1 MQYRRLAQ
9 RQSSRTICLALLAA
23 IVSLGTTLLA
33 QTGQYVSFD
42 APGAGGG
49 NNQGTFPVSINRQG
63 WIGGTIIL
71 NTSVDQGFL
80 RSPSGNYT
88 VVMPTGAVQSTV
100 SAINASHE
108 VVGVAYYS
116 NFAIFGFLRD
126 ASGNYTQLA
135 VSGAYSTNPS
145 AINDNGMVA
154 GFAFDSTGSHGF
166 IWTTQRGFTVFDVP
180 GSAPGSTNVFGI
192 NKAGAVVGSYVDS
205 HFYTHGFLRNGN
217 GHFVTFEEIQT
228 GTSTDPAAINN
239 QGQIIGWAN
248 DGNGGTYGFVR
259 NPGGASETFGVAGA
273 QGSAATAINDNGVIV
288 GWEFSDGGGDAGFER
303 DSAGNVSLITL
314 PFSNTASMATG
325 INAAGKVVGKYTDS
339 NGASHG
345 WVGIP

>member
-1 MQYRRLAQ
+1 MQSERLAQ
-9 RQSSRTICLALLAA
+9 RQSLRTVCLALLA
-23 IVSLGTTLLA
+23 IVSFGTTLLA

-49 NNQGTFPVSINRQG
+49 NNQGTFPNSINSQG

-71 NTSVDQGFL
+71 TTSVDQGFL
-80 RSPSGNYT
+80 RSPNGTYT
-88 VVMPTGAVQSTV
+88 VVIPTGAAQSTV

-108 VVGVAYYS
+108 AVGLAFYANGDTS
-116 NFAIFGFLRD
+116 GFLRD
-126 ASGNYTQLA
+126 PSGNYTQLA
-135 VSGAYSTNPS
+135 VSGAYSTTPS

-166 IWTTQRGFTVFDVP
+166 VWTAQRGFTVFDVP
-180 GSAPGSTNVFGI
+180 GSAPGTTYVFGI
-192 NKAGAVVGSYVDS
+192 NRAGAVVGSYTDS
-205 HFYTHGFLRNGN
+205 RYYSHGFLRSAN
-217 GHFVTFEEIQT
+217 GHFITFEEIQS
-228 GTSTDPAAINN
+228 GTATDAVAINN
-239 QGQIIGWAN
+239 QSQIIGWAN

-259 NPGGASETFGVAGA
+259 NPGGASDTFGVAGA
-273 QGSAATAINDNGVIV
+273 QGSAATAINDDGVIV

-345 WVGIP
+345 WVGMP